1 MIIKTP
7 TCFFLVSGEGE
18 GKTPLNAFDMAL
30 LNSGIGDTNLVRM
43 SSIVPPACK
52 KMKPINL
59 PFGALVPVAYASI
72 SSDIPGEIISAA
84 VAVAI
89 PENDSKPGLIM
100 EYSARGHREDIENI
114 VRRMSEEGMSSR
126 GEKIR
131 KITSKSVEHK
141 VKKIGNAF
149 AAVVL
154 WDNGEI

>member
-18 GKTPLNAFDMAL
+18 GNTPLNAFDMAL
-30 LNSGIGDTNLVRM
+30 LNSGIGNTNLVRM

-52 KMKPINL
+52 KIKPVSL

-89 PENDSKPGLIM
+89 PEDDSKSGLIM
-100 EYSARGHREDIENI
+100 EYSARGHKEDVEKIA
-114 VRRMSEEGMSSR
+114 RRMSEDGMSSR

-131 KITSKSVEHK
+131 KLTSKSMEHK

-154 WDNGEI
+154 WDAGEI